1 MSANYRGLFPGT
13 FTMGNVVCGFIAI
26 LEAIEGRITSACW
39 FVMLAGLLDVLDGKV
54 ARLSGGTSQFGV
66 ELDSLADFLSFGVA
80 PAVIVYQIKLND
92 LGNWGWVISIVFIMA
107 AAYRLARYNVLAD
120 TEEKKDFMG
129 LPVPMAAMTLVSFI
143 ILCYYIWGGLEYSE
157 WLISMIV
164 LFAILMVTQ
173 VQYDAVPENFQTRQ
187 GRIKLGILLIA
198 GIAVAFGPRRLLLF
212 PILASYIL
220 FGMVRELYRLFSAG
234 VGKVTGRPLGRRKTD
249 RNDSDSED

>member
-1 MSANYRGLFPGT
+1 
-13 FTMGNVVCGFIAI
+13 
-26 LEAIEGRITSACW
+26 
-39 FVMLAGLLDVLDGKV
+39 
-54 ARLSGGTSQFGV
+54 
-66 ELDSLADFLSFGVA
+66 
-80 PAVIVYQIKLND
+80 VIVYQIKLND
-92 LGNWGWVISIVFIMA
+92 LGRWGWVISIVFIMA

-120 TEEKKDFMG
+120 SEEKKDFMG

-143 ILCYYIWGGLEYSE
+143 ILCYYVWGGLEYSE

-173 VQYDAVPENFQTRQ
+173 VQYDAIPENFHTRQ

-198 GIAVAFGPRRLLLF
+198 GLAVAFGPRRLLLF

-220 FGMVRELYRLFSAG
+220 FGMARELYRLFSAG
-234 VGKVTGRPLGRRKTD
+234 VGKVTGRQFGRRKTD